1 MGRSIPEAVISRPV
15 GFRVGG
21 EVGALVCGGGGVGG
35 GVGGGGVG
43 LAALLNKPPPLRKL
57 VSGEG
62 LDLLMAEMDDSEE
75 MVTSTLSASNA
86 KSSRADD
93 QETTDAMIFFEI
105 RNKGFER
112 DSQDSVASFPQGSIN
127 NIEPHQYHCI
137 EVA

>member
-21 EVGALVCGGGGVGG
+21 EVGALVCGGG

-93 QETTDAMIFFEI
+93 QETDAM
-105 RNKGFER
+105 
-112 DSQDSVASFPQGSIN
+112 
-127 NIEPHQYHCI
+127 Y
-137 EVA
+137 

>member
-21 EVGALVCGGGGVGG
+21 EVGALVC
-35 GVGGGGVG
+35 GGGGVG

-93 QETTDAMIFFEI
+93 QETEAML
-105 RNKGFER
+105 
-112 DSQDSVASFPQGSIN
+112 
-127 NIEPHQYHCI
+127 
-137 EVA
+137 

>member
-93 QETTDAMIFFEI
+93 QETEAM
-105 RNKGFER
+105 R
-112 DSQDSVASFPQGSIN
+112 Q
-127 NIEPHQYHCI
+127 
-137 EVA
+137 